1 MPSPEG
7 TYTIYKHHPPTFLG
21 EPFYDWRK
29 YVVERLARYLCA
41 RGVRVMVEDRQ
52 SFEVTAGSLERASIP
67 IRDSLAILQHD
78 QTGEYFAL
86 DFHDWIKT
94 PELDRL
100 VDDRRCKVILKAQYR
115 PKAFEPARYEKV
127 RPWTYFDRFWPQY
140 EERMVAGRSEPR
152 TCDALYYRGADWAKR
167 GPVLEELSRRGVIP
181 ADFGIVGFDRYF
193 RESAAHR
200 VMLSLPGMADVCNRD
215 IECFGRGTC
224 VLRPRMRNQ
233 FHDVLIP
240 DHHYVSVDVQLSG
253 SDPVE
258 VADRIERRF
267 REIAHDHAFIASVA
281 GHAARWY
288 DDNVRGDVPMKLTA
302 RLLGFEAGELAA
314 VA

>member
-1 MPSPEG
+1 
-7 TYTIYKHHPPTFLG
+7 
-21 EPFYDWRK
+21 
-29 YVVERLARYLCA
+29 
-41 RGVRVMVEDRQ
+41 
-52 SFEVTAGSLERASIP
+52 
-67 IRDSLAILQHD
+67 
-78 QTGEYFAL
+78 
-86 DFHDWIKT
+86 
-94 PELDRL
+94 
-100 VDDRRCKVILKAQYR
+100 
-115 PKAFEPARYEKV
+115 
-127 RPWTYFDRFWPQY
+127 
-140 EERMVAGRSEPR
+140 
-152 TCDALYYRGADWAKR
+152 
-167 GPVLEELSRRGVIP
+167 
-181 ADFGIVGFDRYF
+181 
-193 RESAAHR
+193 
-200 VMLSLPGMADVCNRD
+200 MLSLPGMADVCNRD

-302 RLLGFEAGELAA
+302 RLLGFEADELAA